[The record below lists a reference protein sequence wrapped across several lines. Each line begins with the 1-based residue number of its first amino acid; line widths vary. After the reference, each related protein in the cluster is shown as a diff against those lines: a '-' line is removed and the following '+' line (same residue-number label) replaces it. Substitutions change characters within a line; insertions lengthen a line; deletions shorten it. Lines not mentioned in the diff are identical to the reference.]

1 MKRTSLPL
9 RRRAFTTG
17 LLLVAAMG
25 RSQAQQPQLGTPVVG
40 FLAAG
45 LQDKRPYLIPAL
57 HRGLDDAGF
66 AAGRNVMV
74 EYRWAEGHY
83 DRLRGLADELLHH
96 GVAVIIADGAAAAVA
111 AKTATEKI
119 PIVFMTAA
127 DPVRLGLVASLNRP
141 GANLTGVVMFDTEL
155 VAKRLELLRE
165 LVPTE
170 AKIALL
176 ANPKNPNAD
185 LLAREVQAATRAT
198 GQVMQV
204 VEASSESELEAA
216 FAAFRQRQVG
226 AIVVEADPF
235 LDDHRDQLVAL
246 GLRYAVPAIYQWRQF
261 AEAGALI
268 SYGPSL
274 SDTYRLAALYAGRI
288 LKGANPSDLPVQQPT
303 KFELV
308 INLKTAKTLG
318 LTIPAALLARA
329 DEVIE

>member
-1 MKRTSLPL
+1 M
-9 RRRAFTTG
+9 RRRD
-17 LLLVAAMG
+17 LIAAIVSAAAV
-25 RSQAQQPQLGTPVVG
+25 RDLHAQQSQPGTPVVG

-45 LQDKRPYLIPAL
+45 LQDRRPYVVPAI

-66 AAGRNVMV
+66 AVGRNVVM

-83 DRLRGLADELLHH
+83 DRLRGLADELLTH
-96 GVAVIIADGAAAAVA
+96 GVAVIIADGAAAAVS

-127 DPVRLGLVASLNRP
+127 DPIRLGLVASLNRP

-185 LLAREVQAATRAT
+185 LLAREIQTATRAT

-216 FAAFRQRQVG
+216 FATFRQQHVG
-226 AIVVEADPF
+226 AIVVQADPF
-235 LDDHRDQLVAL
+235 LDDHGDQLVAL

-288 LKGANPSDLPVQQPT
+288 LKGANPGDLPVQQPT

-308 INLKTAKTLG
+308 INLRTAKALG
-318 LTIPAALLARA
+318 LTIPPSLLARA

>member
-1 MKRTSLPL
+1 M
-9 RRRAFTTG
+9 RRRNFIAG
-17 LLLVAAMG
+17 LLVAATTE
-25 RSQAQQPQLGTPVVG
+25 RAPAQQSQLGTPVLG

-66 AAGRNVMV
+66 AAGRNVMI

-127 DPVRLGLVASLNRP
+127 DPITLGLVATLNRP

-185 LLAREVQAATRAT
+185 LLAREVLAATRAT

-246 GLRYAVPAIYQWRQF
+246 GLRYAVPAIYHWRQF

-308 INLKTAKTLG
+308 INLKTAKALG
-318 LTIPAALLARA
+318 LTIPPSIIARA